1 MRQRVFKFHGQ
12 VTQPGHWWQQGWRLL
27 VDEGNPFLT
36 PLKECQFVKANGQ
49 SYSKTLDWSVQPQS
63 VTKHLTHA
71 YNGDELATDLTWPAQ
86 NIAWIAMPSFANND
100 KQTKDYNNLY
110 KKVTVQRSKLLSAK
124 TVVLDLRHN
133 QGGSS
138 YWSLTLAK
146 ALWGEQVV
154 EQKMDSYSQNSRVWW
169 RASKDNT
176 NYVKSLIDVVK
187 DQPEVHELIK
197 EIAAGMA
204 QSLEKNKP
212 FYIEEKQSKSNLSES
227 TVPVS
232 DFKTQVL
239 VIVPPQCASACLDAI
254 DVFKQFTNTQLFGA
268 PSSAD
273 SLYMDVRLAEL
284 PSGLG
289 KVIIPNKVY
298 VNRARG
304 KGDYYNP
311 DIAYNDIDWTTDK
324 LLEKIKHL

>member
-1 MRQRVFKFHGQ
+1 M
-12 VTQPGHWWQQGWRLL
+12 
-27 VDEGNPFLT
+27 
-36 PLKECQFVKANGQ
+36 KALHCC
-49 SYSKTLDWSVQPQS
+49 SALFFKTL
-63 VTKHLTHA
+63 
-71 YNGDELATDLTWPAQ
+71 
-86 NIAWIAMPSFANND
+86 
-100 KQTKDYNNLY
+100 
-110 KKVTVQRSKLLSAK
+110 
-124 TVVLDLRHN
+124 
-133 QGGSS
+133 
-138 YWSLTLAK
+138 
-146 ALWGEQVV
+146 
-154 EQKMDSYSQNSRVWW
+154 SYSQNSRVWW

-232 DFKTQVL
+232 DFKTPVV

-304 KGDYYNP
+304 KGDYYKP

-324 LLEKIKHL
+324 LLEKIKLL